1 MSTHARNVCRSIT
14 KSVGINRDPGA
25 VFAYLSGAANWPQ
38 WAIVNVKSVAG
49 LDASGWWDML
59 TPHGPAKLRIRADAK
74 HWILDHDWH
83 DPQANWTVPARVVSN
98 GDGAEFTMTFFQP
111 ATFTDKFF
119 DEQIKLVDI
128 ELAKLKQVLESTP
141 A

>member
-1 MSTHARNVCRSIT
+1 
-14 KSVGINRDPGA
+14 
-25 VFAYLSGAANWPQ
+25 
-38 WAIVNVKSVAG
+38 
-49 LDASGWWDML
+49 
-59 TPHGPAKLRIRADAK
+59 
-74 HWILDHDWH
+74 
-83 DPQANWTVPARVVSN
+83 VPARVVSN

-141 A
+141 V